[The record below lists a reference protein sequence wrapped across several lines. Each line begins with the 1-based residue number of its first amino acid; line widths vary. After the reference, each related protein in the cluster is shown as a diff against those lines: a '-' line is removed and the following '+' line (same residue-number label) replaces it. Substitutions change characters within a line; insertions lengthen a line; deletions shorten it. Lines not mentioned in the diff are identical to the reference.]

1 MAGRGSSRS
10 RPWSSS
16 GENENFF
23 SSSFLFVDQT
33 TSIRYV
39 NMPYMYGILT
49 YSTTQKGATG
59 MPVIVSRP
67 KRGKT
72 AAPARTAAEHS
83 EVDQRRNSAAKDDA
97 DQRAISAARIR
108 DELSRHANPRASQ
121 RERKSRRRE
130 LRLTPSADDLIRCA
144 MEVSGFTPGEL
155 AYLGAQRLLQ
165 DHYRGLRVRQ
175 RQRDRDRPSR
185 FRR

>member
-1 MAGRGSSRS
+1 MILAAGLRPNIHAGNATEPIVDLRWRGGMQMANRLVTPSANNR
-10 RPWSSS
+10 
-16 GENENFF
+16 
-23 SSSFLFVDQT
+23 
-33 TSIRYV
+33 
-39 NMPYMYGILT
+39 
-49 YSTTQKGATG
+49 
-59 MPVIVSRP
+59 
-67 KRGKT
+67 
-72 AAPARTAAEHS
+72 HS
-83 EVDQRRNSAAKDDA
+83 
-97 DQRAISAARIR
+97 SAARIR